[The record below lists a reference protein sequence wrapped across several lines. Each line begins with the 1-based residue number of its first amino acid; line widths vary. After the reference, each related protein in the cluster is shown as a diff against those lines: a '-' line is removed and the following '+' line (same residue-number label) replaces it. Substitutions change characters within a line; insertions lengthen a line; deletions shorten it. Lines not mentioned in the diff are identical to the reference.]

1 MQYAAH
7 LPNTRSLVVPMVSL
21 VIGAAGAVGI
31 YAVLDETDVTIE
43 PTRVVVQ
50 QPNDGVNAKHESTTA
65 SAIGGP
71 AQGPSAT
78 KDESSTAAAI
88 GGPVQSSSATK
99 DEASTAAA
107 LGGPRLRTAP
117 DASNKNEAS
126 TAAAVG
132 GGSDT
137 VDQPSQATPFGGP
150 R

>member
-71 AQGPSAT
+71 VQSPSAT
-78 KDESSTAAAI
+78 KDEASTAAAI
-88 GGPVQSSSATK
+88 GGPVQSSSAGK

-107 LGGPRLRTAP
+107 LGGPAPALRARH
-117 DASNKNEAS
+117 
-126 TAAAVG
+126 VRHG
-132 GGSDT
+132 RGVHGR
-137 VDQPSQATPFGGP
+137 QPIGGP
-150 R
+150 H

>member
-71 AQGPSAT
+71 VQSPSAD
-78 KDESSTAAAI
+78 KDESSIAAAVGGRARGLVPRQGRGVHGRGSRGPRQRFAPDTSGTDEAATAAAI
-88 GGPVQSSSATK
+88 GGPH
-99 DEASTAAA
+99 
-107 LGGPRLRTAP
+107 
-117 DASNKNEAS
+117 
-126 TAAAVG
+126 
-132 GGSDT
+132 
-137 VDQPSQATPFGGP
+137 
-150 R
+150 

>member
-50 QPNDGVNAKHESTTA
+50 QPNDGVNAKHETTTA

-71 AQGPSAT
+71 VQSPSAT
-78 KDESSTAAAI
+78 KDEASTAAAI
-88 GGPVQSSSATK
+88 GGPVQSSSAGK

-107 LGGPRLRTAP
+107 LGGPRQRFAP
-117 DASNKNEAS
+117 DKSGTDEAS
-126 TAAAVG
+126 TAAAI
-132 GGSDT
+132 
-137 VDQPSQATPFGGP
+137 GGP
-150 R
+150 H

>member
-71 AQGPSAT
+71 VQSPSAT
-78 KDESSTAAAI
+78 KDEASTAAAI
-88 GGPVQSSSATK
+88 GGPVQSSSAGK

-107 LGGPRLRTAP
+107 LGGPRQRFAP
-117 DASNKNEAS
+117 DKSGTDEAS
-126 TAAAVG
+126 TAAAI
-132 GGSDT
+132 
-137 VDQPSQATPFGGP
+137 GGP
-150 R
+150 H